1 MQDLNFG
8 SFSISQLFSQNT
20 FVGVELCCVE
30 NVEFMKFGNVN
41 PYCIL
46 FFYNLDQVDKTLW

>member
-46 FFYNLDQVDKTLW
+46 FFYNLDQVDKTL